1 MRPFAKPCGA
11 PAEFRYEQVGVP
23 KKLFGFTAILSYS
36 RMRYV
41 TFVKRCDAP
50 TLIRCLMEAFEY
62 FEGLPK
68 AALTDRM
75 KTVLLSM
82 DGNLPIWLP
91 RFADAHGLY
100 RGLPTGV
107 QALHAS
113 DQRGCTV
120 WRENRV
126 QGSFDP
132 VPTGSHYWWSSP
144 DDQRGPVVT
153 SQGADAPRVNGDY
166 TKMALIDV
174 PSFLPCKMMNLVN
187 SFVEYAISLEASR
200 MLYFFKR
207 NIVIQGFRAVICF
220 FTTIQVDHT

>member
-82 DGNLPIWLP
+82 DGNLPIWHP

-113 DQRGCTV
+113 DQRFDCILH
-120 WRENRV
+120 
-126 QGSFDP
+126 SFNTMS
-132 VPTGSHYWWSSP
+132 VFLFWQICEHFSEVHARQVAEILLSP
-144 DDQRGPVVT
+144 D
-153 SQGADAPRVNGDY
+153 
-166 TKMALIDV
+166 
-174 PSFLPCKMMNLVN
+174 
-187 SFVEYAISLEASR
+187 
-200 MLYFFKR
+200 
-207 NIVIQGFRAVICF
+207 
-220 FTTIQVDHT
+220 H